1 MNIDVIKKYGKEIFL
16 LAFPVC
22 LGQLSHILTNVAD
35 TIMLGKYNPTHLAAS
50 SFGFNVFIPIL
61 VFAIGLSMGITPLV
75 ASTKKKDKKQLQ
87 SLFKHNFYLY
97 GSVSFLLA
105 IITFF
110 FSPYLSLLNQ
120 PEEVNLLAQPY
131 FQLLSIS
138 LIPIMFYQIG
148 KQYIEGLGQTKQAM
162 YISIVGNGLNVIG
175 NGILIYGVP
184 SLNIPEMGLIG
195 AGYATLFARIFM
207 AIAMLALLK
216 IEFKEYFF
224 IEIKNFEKVILK
236 KINEIGF
243 PISLQML
250 LEVGAFAFTA
260 IMVGWIDEKEGSTNN
275 LAAHQIAISLA
286 SISYIIATGIG
297 SAMTIKIG
305 QANNNI
311 KLIKIIGN
319 IGLLMSLLW
328 MTVTMLIFWIGKDLL
343 PLLYLKNEEVI
354 IISLTSKLL
363 IIAGI
368 FQLPDGIQAICSGIL
383 RGMNDVKKPT
393 LISIISYWI
402 LAIPLSYISAFWL
415 KWGVYGIWLGLV
427 IGLLCTAILLYSRFK
442 YKTQKLSL

>member
-35 TIMLGKYNPTHLAAS
+35 TIMLGKYNPIHLAGS
-50 SFGFNVFIPIL
+50 SFAFNVFLPIL

-75 ASTKKKDKKQLQ
+75 ASIKHKEKKQLK

-97 GSVSFLLA
+97 ISISILLA
-105 IITFF
+105 IISFF
-110 FSPYLSLLNQ
+110 LTPYLSLLNQ
-120 PEEVNLLAQPY
+120 PQAVNLLAQPY

-138 LIPIMFYQIG
+138 IIPIMIYQVG

-162 YISIVGNGLNVIG
+162 YISVIGNGLNVIG
-175 NGILIYGVP
+175 NGMLIYGVP

-207 AIAMLALLK
+207 AIAMLGLLK
-216 IEFKEYFF
+216 IQFKEYFF
-224 IEIKNFEKVILK
+224 ITMRNFEKAIFK
-236 KINEIGF
+236 KINDIGF

-260 IMVGWIDEKEGSTNN
+260 IMVGWIDEQEDGTNN

-305 QANNNI
+305 QANNDV

-328 MTVTMLIFWIGKDLL
+328 MTLTMLIFWIGKDLL
-343 PLLYLKNEEVI
+343 PLLYLKNEETI

-363 IIAGI
+363 VIAGI
-368 FQLPDGIQAICSGIL
+368 FQLPDGIQAVCSGIL

-393 LISIISYWI
+393 LISIISYWV
-402 LAIPLSYISAFWL
+402 LAIPLSYVSAFWL
-415 KWGVYGIWLGLV
+415 KWGVSGIWLGLV
-427 IGLLCTAILLYSRFK
+427 VGLLCTSILLYSRFK
-442 YKTQKLSL
+442 YKTQQLGF

>member
-1 MNIDVIKKYGKEIFL
+1 MNIDIIKKYGKEIFL

-35 TIMLGKYNPTHLAAS
+35 TIMLGKYNTIHLAAS
-50 SFGFNVFIPIL
+50 SFAFNVFLPIL
-61 VFAIGLSMGITPLV
+61 VFVIGLSMGVTPLV
-75 ASTKKKDKKQLQ
+75 ASTKNKEKLK

-97 GSVSFLLA
+97 GSLSILLT
-105 IITFF
+105 IITLFL
-110 FSPYLSLLNQ
+110 SPYLSLLNQ
-120 PEEVNLLAQPY
+120 PETVNILAIPYFNLLCV
-131 FQLLSIS
+131 SI
-138 LIPIMFYQIG
+138 IPIMIYQIG

-162 YISIVGNGLNVIG
+162 YISVIGNALNVVGNGV
-175 NGILIYGVP
+175 LIYGVP
-184 SLNIPEMGLIG
+184 YLNIAEMGLIG

-207 AIAMLALLK
+207 AIAMLVLLK
-216 IEFKEYFF
+216 FQFKEYFF
-224 IEIKNFEKVILK
+224 IQISNFEKIIFK
-236 KINEIGF
+236 KINAIGF

-260 IMVGWIDEKEGSTNN
+260 IMVGWIDEQEGSTNN

-305 QANNNI
+305 QANNNV

-328 MTVTMLIFWIGKDLL
+328 MTMTMLIFWIGQDLL
-343 PLLYLKNEEVI
+343 PLLYLKKEEVI

-363 IIAGI
+363 LIAGI
-368 FQLPDGIQAICSGIL
+368 FQLPDGIQAVCSGIL
-383 RGMNDVKKPT
+383 RGLNDVKKPT
-393 LISIISYWI
+393 IISIISYWV

-415 KWGVYGIWLGLV
+415 EWGVTGIWLGLV
-427 IGLLCTAILLYSRFK
+427 VGLLCTSILLYSRFK
-442 YKTQKLSL
+442 YKTQELSF